1 MDVFK
6 TIILNM
12 NEEIKKINLNHSLI
26 FFLFSIFFSL
36 IIFKFYNLSISPL
49 ICLLLILTI
58 GVSHGSLDYVKG
70 KKLFNILNIKKIS
83 IFYFS
88 YILIAISVIVLWII
102 IPFVS
107 LIIFLFVASY
117 HFGKEDTQFLVSENS
132 YFNQLLLFFKGWLII
147 LAPMFFHFNET
158 IAIFKFLFVNNEI
171 FYSTLEFIEINKIL
185 PIGIILSTLS
195 SVCLFLKKFE
205 IKKFVIFLDFF
216 SILILNYYLSPLVA
230 FTLYFCFLHSIRHS
244 ITLIYEI
251 DKNNLKN
258 GLKVFSKK
266 ALPLTVLTAIFF
278 LITLYLL
285 NNHYDFNSSIL
296 KIIFIGLASLTFP
309 HILLEY
315 FLEKNEKKRN

>member
-6 TIILNM
+6 TIILDM
-12 NEEIKKINLNHSLI
+12 NNEIKKTNLNHSFI
-26 FFLFSIFFSL
+26 FFLFSYIFSL
-36 IIFKFYNLSISPL
+36 IIFKFNNLNISPL

-58 GVSHGSLDYVKG
+58 GVSHGSLDHVKG

-83 IFYFS
+83 IFYFL
-88 YILIAISVIVLWII
+88 YTLMAISVIIIWII
-102 IPFVS
+102 IPSVS
-107 LIIFLFVASY
+107 LMIFLLVASF
-117 HFGKEDTQFLVSENS
+117 HFGKEDTQFLISENS
-132 YFNQLLLFFKGWLII
+132 YFNQLLFFLKGLLII

-158 IAIFKFLFVNNEI
+158 ITIFKFLLVDNEI
-171 FYSTLEFIEINKIL
+171 FYSTLEFIEVNKIL

-195 SVCLFLKKFE
+195 CVYLFLRKFE

-230 FTLYFCFLHSIRHS
+230 FTIYFCFLHSIRHS

-251 DKNNLKN
+251 DKNDFKN

-266 ALPLTVLTAIFF
+266 VLPLTILTAIFC
-278 LITLYLL
+278 LIGLYLL
-285 NNHYDFNSSIL
+285 NNNYDFNSSIL

-315 FLEKNEKKRN
+315 FLEKNEK

>member
-6 TIILNM
+6 TIILDM
-12 NEEIKKINLNHSLI
+12 NNEIKKTNLNHSFI
-26 FFLFSIFFSL
+26 FFLFSYIFSL
-36 IIFKFYNLSISPL
+36 IIFKFNNLSISPL

-58 GVSHGSLDYVKG
+58 GVSHGSLDHVKG

-83 IFYFS
+83 IFYFL
-88 YILIAISVIVLWII
+88 YTLIAISVIIIWII
-102 IPFVS
+102 IPSIS
-107 LIIFLFVASY
+107 LMIFLLVASF
-117 HFGKEDTQFLVSENS
+117 HFGKEDTQFLISENS
-132 YFNQLLLFFKGWLII
+132 YFNQLLFFLKGLLII

-158 IAIFKFLFVNNEI
+158 ITIFKFLLVDNEI
-171 FYSTLEFIEINKIL
+171 FYSTLEFIEVNKIL

-195 SVCLFLKKFE
+195 CVYLFLRKFE
-205 IKKFVIFLDFF
+205 IKKFIIFLDFF

-230 FTLYFCFLHSIRHS
+230 FTIYFCFLHSIRHS

-251 DKNNLKN
+251 DKNDFKN

-266 ALPLTVLTAIFF
+266 VLPLTILTAIFC
-278 LITLYLL
+278 LIGIYQL
-285 NNHYDFNSSIL
+285 NNNYDFNSSIL

-315 FLEKNEKKRN
+315 FLEKNEK

>member
-6 TIILNM
+6 TIILDM
-12 NEEIKKINLNHSLI
+12 NNEIKKTNLNHSFI
-26 FFLFSIFFSL
+26 FFLFSYIFSL
-36 IIFKFYNLSISPL
+36 IIFKFNNLNISPL

-58 GVSHGSLDYVKG
+58 GVSHGSLDHVKG

-83 IFYFS
+83 IFYFL
-88 YILIAISVIVLWII
+88 YTLIAISVIIIWII
-102 IPFVS
+102 IPSVS
-107 LIIFLFVASY
+107 LMIFLLVASF
-117 HFGKEDTQFLVSENS
+117 HFGKEDTQFLISENS
-132 YFNQLLLFFKGWLII
+132 YFNQLLFFLKGLLII

-158 IAIFKFLFVNNEI
+158 ITIFKFLLVDNEI
-171 FYSTLEFIEINKIL
+171 FYSTLEFIEVNKIL

-195 SVCLFLKKFE
+195 CVYLFLRKFE

-230 FTLYFCFLHSIRHS
+230 FTIYFCFLHSIRHS

-251 DKNNLKN
+251 DKNDFKN

-266 ALPLTVLTAIFF
+266 VLPLTILTAIFC
-278 LITLYLL
+278 LIGLYLL
-285 NNHYDFNSSIL
+285 NNNYDFNSSIL

-315 FLEKNEKKRN
+315 FLEKNEK